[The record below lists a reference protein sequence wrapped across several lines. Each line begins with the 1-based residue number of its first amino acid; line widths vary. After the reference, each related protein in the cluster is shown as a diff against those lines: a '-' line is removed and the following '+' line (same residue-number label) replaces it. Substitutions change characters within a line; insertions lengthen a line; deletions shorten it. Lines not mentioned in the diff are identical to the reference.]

1 LSASRA
7 ALPHAGGTPPAG
19 GAGSVAS
26 AAEARV
32 AAPEPAVAPPAAEPA
47 PADAAPATSARG
59 AKREHILEAAIR
71 VFARRGYHGARVSDI
86 AAEADIAYGL
96 VYHYFK
102 NKEEILR
109 TIFEERWNAF
119 LHVVDQ
125 IAERPGPAVDKL
137 HALAGLILY
146 ANRRRPDWVKVL
158 VFEIQRSSRFS
169 EPEQIRAVGRLFQ
182 SVARVVRAGQETGE
196 LRADIDAQ
204 LVCLAFIGALETM
217 ITSQVLGHTRLP
229 ESPEASD
236 DRSVAAVVELFLGGL
251 RACGAPGPPAGGP
264 R

>member
-1 LSASRA
+1 MSVSRA
-7 ALPHAGGTPPAG
+7 ALPRAGEASEAG
-19 GAGSVAS
+19 PTQGAGDSP
-26 AAEARV
+26 AR
-32 AAPEPAVAPPAAEPA
+32 AG
-47 PADAAPATSARG
+47 DAAPASGRG

-86 AAEADIAYGL
+86 AAEAGIAYGL

-102 NKEEILR
+102 TKEEILR

-119 LHVVDQ
+119 LHVVER
-125 IAERPGPAVDKL
+125 IAEGPEPAARKL

-146 ANRRRPDWVKVL
+146 AYRRRPDWVKVL

-182 SVARVVRAGQETGE
+182 SVARVIRAGQDAGE

-204 LVCLAFIGALETM
+204 LACLAFIGALETM

-229 ESPEASD
+229 DGPEASD

-251 RACGAPGPPAGGP
+251 RAPAAGGP

>member
-1 LSASRA
+1 MA
-7 ALPHAGGTPPAG
+7 
-19 GAGSVAS
+19 
-26 AAEARV
+26 
-32 AAPEPAVAPPAAEPA
+32 PAA
-47 PADAAPATSARG
+47 TARG

-86 AAEADIAYGL
+86 ATEADIAYGL

-119 LHVVDQ
+119 LRVVDQ
-125 IAERPGPAVDKL
+125 IAEGPGPATAKL
-137 HALAGLILY
+137 HAVAGVILY
-146 ANRRRPDWVKVL
+146 SYRRRPDWVKVL

-182 SVARVVRAGQETGE
+182 SVARVVRAGQDAGE

-204 LVCLAFIGALETM
+204 VACLAFIGALETM

-229 ESPEASD
+229 EGPDASD
-236 DRSVAAVVELFLGGL
+236 DRSVTAVVELFLGGL
-251 RACGAPGPPAGGP
+251 RSPLDPRAGAGAGGS

>member
-7 ALPHAGGTPPAG
+7 ALPRAGGPGGVAPA
-19 GAGSVAS
+19 AS
-26 AAEARV
+26 AGDVAPEA
-32 AAPEPAVAPPAAEPA
+32 AAPSAALPAA
-47 PADAAPATSARG
+47 AAPAEAAPSARG

-86 AAEADIAYGL
+86 AAEAEIAYGL

-119 LHVVDQ
+119 LHVVDKVVEGPGSA
-125 IAERPGPAVDKL
+125 AEKL

-146 ANRRRPDWVKVL
+146 AYRRRPDWVKVL

-182 SVARVVRAGQETGE
+182 SVARVVRAGQEAGE
-196 LRADIDAQ
+196 LRGDIDAQ
-204 LVCLAFIGALETM
+204 VACLAFIGALETM

-236 DRSVAAVVELFLGGL
+236 DRSVATVVELFLGGL
-251 RACGAPGPPAGGP
+251 RSPSDRAGTGSP

>member
-1 LSASRA
+1 MSAPRA
-7 ALPHAGGTPPAG
+7 ALPRPRDGGGATPQGTP
-19 GAGSVAS
+19 
-26 AAEARV
+26 V
-32 AAPEPAVAPPAAEPA
+32 AAGQVSPA
-47 PADAAPATSARG
+47 PSASSARS

-96 VYHYFK
+96 VYHYFT

-119 LHVVDQ
+119 LRVVDQ
-125 IAERPGPAVDKL
+125 IAAGPGPAVAKL
-137 HALAGLILY
+137 HAVAGLILY
-146 ANRRRPDWVKVL
+146 AYRRRPDWVKVL

-182 SVARVVRAGQETGE
+182 SVARIVRAGQEAGE

-204 LVCLAFIGALETM
+204 VACLAFVGALETM

-229 ESPEASD
+229 EGPDASD
-236 DRSVAAVVELFLGGL
+236 DRSVTAVVELFLGGL
-251 RACGAPGPPAGGP
+251 RRPTGEM

>member
-1 LSASRA
+1 MPAPTA
-7 ALPHAGGTPPAG
+7 ALPPTAETPRAAAPSPASTPRTPATAPEVAADPRAAAAAGGLALAAAVPVP
-19 GAGSVAS
+19 S
-26 AAEARV
+26 A
-32 AAPEPAVAPPAAEPA
+32 
-47 PADAAPATSARG
+47 ARG

-86 AAEADIAYGL
+86 AAEAEIAYGL

-119 LHVVDQ
+119 LHVVEQ
-125 IAERPGPAVDKL
+125 VAEGPGTATDKL
-137 HALAGLILY
+137 HALAGLVLY
-146 ANRRRPDWVKVL
+146 AYRRRPDWVKVL

-182 SVARVVRAGQETGE
+182 SVERVVRSGQEAGE
-196 LRADIDAQ
+196 LRSDIDAQ
-204 LVCLAFIGALETM
+204 VACLAFIGALETM
-217 ITSQVLGHTRLP
+217 ITSQVLGVMQLP
-229 ESPEASD
+229 EEPDASD
-236 DRSVAAVVELFLGGL
+236 DRTVRAVVELFLGGL
-251 RACGAPGPPAGGP
+251 RAGAA

>member
-1 LSASRA
+1 VGD
-7 ALPHAGGTPPAG
+7 AGPAG
-19 GAGSVAS
+19 GAGSAAPATAS
-26 AAEARV
+26 ARV
-32 AAPEPAVAPPAAEPA
+32 AAPEAPA
-47 PADAAPATSARG
+47 PASAEGGPTPAASARG

-119 LHVVDQ
+119 LRVVDQ
-125 IAERPGPAVDKL
+125 IAEGPGPAADKL

-146 ANRRRPDWVKVL
+146 AYRRRPDWVKVL

-182 SVARVVRAGQETGE
+182 SVARVIRAGQDAGE

-204 LVCLAFIGALETM
+204 LACLAFIGALETM

-229 ESPEASD
+229 ESPEATD
-236 DRSVAAVVELFLGGL
+236 DRSVAAVMELFLGGL
-251 RACGAPGPPAGGP
+251 QAGRGAPGLLDPPAGGP

>member
-7 ALPHAGGTPPAG
+7 PIPRPGARSGEPGQPAAGDEPEAAPAG
-19 GAGSVAS
+19 G
-26 AAEARV
+26 EAPA
-32 AAPEPAVAPPAAEPA
+32 AAPDA
-47 PADAAPATSARG
+47 AAPAATARG

-71 VFARRGYHGARVSDI
+71 VFAQRGYHGARVSDI
-86 AAEADIAYGL
+86 AAEAEIAYGL

-125 IAERPGPAVDKL
+125 IAERPGPAADKL
-137 HALAGLILY
+137 HSLAGLILY
-146 ANRRRPDWVKVL
+146 AYRRRPDWVKVL

-182 SVARVVRAGQETGE
+182 SVTRVVRAGQQAGE
-196 LRADIDAQ
+196 LRQDIDAQ

-217 ITSQVLGHTRLP
+217 ITSQVLGVMRLP
-229 ESPEASD
+229 EEPAASD
-236 DRSVAAVVELFLGGL
+236 DRTVRAVVELFLGGL
-251 RACGAPGPPAGGP
+251 RSPLDPRAGAGAA

>member
-1 LSASRA
+1 LSPPRA
-7 ALPHAGGTPPAG
+7 ALPRAGEPAG
-19 GAGSVAS
+19 VAPATAAPAARAS
-26 AAEARV
+26 AAAGTAGEA
-32 AAPEPAVAPPAAEPA
+32 AS
-47 PADAAPATSARG
+47 SARG

-86 AAEADIAYGL
+86 ASEADIAYGL

-119 LHVVDQ
+119 LRVVDAV
-125 IAERPGPAVDKL
+125 AEGPGTAAEKL

-146 ANRRRPDWVKVL
+146 AYRRRPDWVKVL

-182 SVARVVRAGQETGE
+182 SVARVVRAGQDGGE
-196 LRADIDAQ
+196 LRADLDAE

-217 ITSQVLGHTRLP
+217 ITSQVLGVTRLP
-229 ESPEASD
+229 DGPEASD

-251 RACGAPGPPAGGP
+251 RAGGA

>member
-1 LSASRA
+1 LSVSRA
-7 ALPHAGGTPPAG
+7 ALPHAGPADREAARAG
-19 GAGSVAS
+19 GPTDGG
-26 AAEARV
+26 AA
-32 AAPEPAVAPPAAEPA
+32 AAAADGAPAA
-47 PADAAPATSARG
+47 SGRG

-86 AAEADIAYGL
+86 AAEAGIAYGL

-119 LHVVDQ
+119 LHVVEKV
-125 IAERPGPAVDKL
+125 AEGPETAVQKL
-137 HALAGLILY
+137 HALAGLVLY

-182 SVARVVRAGQETGE
+182 SVARVVRAGQEAGE

-204 LVCLAFIGALETM
+204 LATLAFIGALETM
-217 ITSQVLGHTRLP
+217 ITSQVLGVTTLA
-229 ESPEASD
+229 EGSDASG
-236 DRSVAAVVELFLGGL
+236 DRSVDAVMDLFLGGL
-251 RACGAPGPPAGGP
+251 QAKGTR
-264 R
+264 